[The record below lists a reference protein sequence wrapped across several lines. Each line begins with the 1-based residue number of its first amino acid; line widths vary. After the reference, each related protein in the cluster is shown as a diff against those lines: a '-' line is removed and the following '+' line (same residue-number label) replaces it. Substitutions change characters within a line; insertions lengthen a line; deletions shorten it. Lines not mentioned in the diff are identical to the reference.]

1 MAGKP
6 TPGIRERHGRSC
18 SVKETGACS
27 CTVSFEAFV
36 YLPAE
41 GRKVRK
47 TFPTV
52 REAKRWRADA
62 ASALA
67 RGRLRGPTRTTLR
80 QEAEAW
86 HRRAVAGEAT
96 TRSGLPF
103 KPAVIR
109 GVESD
114 FRIYVTPEIGARR
127 LSELTRRDV
136 QALVDRLRARG
147 LSGSKVRGIVTS
159 LKIVLRRSLEDDE
172 ITVNPTERLR
182 LPPPAGTRDRSAT
195 ADEVERLIAV
205 LPADLRPIYATA
217 VYAGLRRGELRG
229 LRWSDVN
236 LATGVIAVSRSWD
249 AKVGAI
255 APKSKAGTREVPIPP
270 LLRDYLT
277 DWKARTGR
285 DGDEFVFGNVPGRPF
300 TPTNVGR
307 RASKAWKRANEA
319 EIERA
324 RHEGRE
330 ADLLDPIGLHEC
342 RHVWVSLLHDA
353 GFSLEQIAAF
363 AGHGSA
369 WMTERYKH
377 LLPGAAAS
385 AGEQFGAY
393 LERASTL
400 RRLEQLDR
408 AAGAQAGAHP
418 SEAASLSEKP

>member
-1 MAGKP
+1 MASIP
-6 TPGIRERHGRSC
+6 PPGIRERHARSC
-18 SVKETGACS
+18 PVKVTGACS
-27 CTVSFEAFV
+27 CSPSFEAFV
-36 YLPAE
+36 YLPSE
-41 GRKVRK
+41 ERKVRK
-47 TFPTV
+47 TFGTL

-62 ASALA
+62 VSALG
-67 RGRLRGPTRTTLR
+67 RGKLRGPTRRALR
-80 QEAEAW
+80 EEVEEW
-86 HRRAVAGEAT
+86 HRRALSGEAV

-136 QALVDRLRARG
+136 QALVDRLRSKG

-172 ITVNPTERLR
+172 ITTNPTERLR

-195 ADEVERLIAV
+195 ADQVERLITA

-217 VYAGLRRGELRG
+217 AYAGLRRGELRG

-236 LATGVIAVSRSWD
+236 LASGVISVSRSWD
-249 AKVGAI
+249 VKEGEI

-285 DGDEFVFGNVPGRPF
+285 EGDQFVFGRVPGAPF
-300 TPTNVGR
+300 DPTRVWR
-307 RASKAWKRANEA
+307 QASRAWETANAKEAKRAQE
-319 EIERA
+319 
-324 RHEGRE
+324 EGRE
-330 ADLLDPIGLHEC
+330 PVLLAPIGLHEC

-385 AGEQFGAY
+385 AGEQFGEY
-393 LERASTL
+393 LERAGTL
-400 RRLEQLDR
+400 RRLAQLE
-408 AAGAQAGAHP
+408 GSAGAHTGAHP
-418 SEAASLSEKP
+418 PEQASLSEKP